1 MSKWTPTLVAD
12 RMEEAVATLRKLPPV
27 KVRGYFSV
35 WPTIKFA
42 ELEVLQQEKLPIRL
56 RAQPDAIDR
65 LEETLSWMAWL
76 EIEERKLL
84 WKRGAKMRWKTI
96 CWEFGCDRSTAWR
109 RWVIALTKIS
119 SQLNASGS

>member
-84 WKRGAKMRWKTI
+84 WKRGAKMRWKSI

-109 RWVIALTKIS
+109 KWVIALTKVAGR
-119 SQLNASGS
+119 LNGK

>member
-1 MSKWTPTLVAD
+1 MTKWTPTLVAD
-12 RMEEAVATLRKLPPV
+12 RMEEAVATLRRLPPV

-65 LEETLSWMAWL
+65 LEETLTWMPWL
-76 EIEERKLL
+76 EVEERKLL
-84 WKRGAKMRWKTI
+84 WKRGAKMRWKAI

-109 RWVIALTKIS
+109 KWVIALTKVS
-119 SQLNASGS
+119 AQLNASKG

>member
-119 SQLNASGS
+119 AQLNASGA

>member
-42 ELEVLQQEKLPIRL
+42 ELEVLQQEKLPIHL

-84 WKRGAKMRWKTI
+84 WKRGAKMRWKSI

-109 RWVIALTKIS
+109 KWVIALTKVAGR
-119 SQLNASGS
+119 LNGK

>member
-1 MSKWTPTLVAD
+1 MTKWTPTLVAD
-12 RMEEAVATLRKLPPV
+12 RMEEAVATLRRLPPV

-65 LEETLSWMAWL
+65 LEETLTWMPWL
-76 EIEERKLL
+76 EVEERKLL
-84 WKRGAKMRWKTI
+84 WKRGAKMRWKSI

-109 RWVIALTKIS
+109 KWVIALTKVS
-119 SQLNASGS
+119 AQLNASKG